1 MTDSVRQEPGPRNPR
16 LNSVN
21 LTSVCIKLK
30 TKCTNYEEKKRE
42 VEIQFT
48 PPSLFTACLR
58 LENQDLTSQPLS
70 RPCCPPGRVYCP
82 ALLKGTTREASVFL
96 CGGVGGVPA
105 PWPQFQDGCR
115 ASVWMLRPRGD
126 PCLLS
131 PAPRVVGLGREAAP
145 SRTAL
150 QVWLESELSTILL
163 ALNSLH

>member
-42 VEIQFT
+42 REVEIQFT

-70 RPCCPPGRVYCP
+70 RPRCPPGRVYCL
-82 ALLKGTTREASVFL
+82 ALLKGTTMDASVFL
-96 CGGVGGVPA
+96 RGGVGGS
-105 PWPQFQDGCR
+105 Q
-115 ASVWMLRPRGD
+115 S
-126 PCLLS
+126 
-131 PAPRVVGLGREAAP
+131 LGRSFRMDAEP
-145 SRTAL
+145 
-150 QVWLESELSTILL
+150 QCGC
-163 ALNSLH
+163 